1 MLAGHGFRY
10 LYTYLALLYSLSSSI
25 IWADTRFLP
34 HRHNIFNVF
43 YGRLQSVISISISRM
58 NLKLTKIVSRAS
70 SIVISSAFAGKNSH
84 LALPVNSCDFQLYAL
99 IRLTRLTRLLH
110 IQTCFVHPFI
120 TAFSSQCPNLFVYTQ
135 LFTTS

>member
-10 LYTYLALLYSLSSSI
+10 LYTYLALLYSLSGSI
-25 IWADTRFLP
+25 VRADTRFLP

-58 NLKLTKIVSRAS
+58 NSKLTKIVSRAS

-84 LALPVNSCDFQLYAL
+84 LALPVKSCILSAV
-99 IRLTRLTRLLH
+99 RLDKTCQTYPIFAYPNMLRSSFHHRL
-110 IQTCFVHPFI
+110 F
-120 TAFSSQCPNLFVYTQ
+120 
-135 LFTTS
+135 